1 MFSSSYSSSS
11 SSSLVR
17 LLVLLCCVSVLV
29 SSPVRVP
36 AVSGASRVRVDEDGV
51 DSIAAGMVS
60 CRVMWYG
67 MVSCRV
73 VWYSMVSCRVV
84 WFDVF
89 LSPLPHT
96 VTTAL
101 RFLSYRLCH
110 VLIYVCRHQ

>member
-1 MFSSSYSSSS
+1 MMFSGSYSS

-51 DSIAAGMVS
+51 DSFASGMVS

-67 MVSCRV
+67 IVWCRV
-73 VWYSMVSCRVV
+73 VSC
-84 WFDVF
+84 DVF

-96 VTTAL
+96 VITAL